1 MEVRKAI
8 YSKPILEPAN
18 VLRCSKNCKPEFP
31 QLTYHVHRLWHM
43 REEVSNPPVLLN
55 VVLGVGLQGMN
66 HVRELDAIPD
76 EEDWHV
82 VAHQIPVTLPGVEL
96 DRKPTRVT

>member
-1 MEVRKAI
+1 MQTT
-8 YSKPILEPAN
+8 
-18 VLRCSKNCKPEFP
+18 VLA
-31 QLTYHVHRLWHM
+31 LTYHVHCLWYM

-55 VVLGVGLQGMN
+55 VVLGVGFQGMN

-82 VAHQIPVTLPGVEL
+82 IAHQIPVTLPGVEL

>member
-1 MEVRKAI
+1 MFLAAMKR
-8 YSKPILEPAN
+8 PH
-18 VLRCSKNCKPEFP
+18 NCKPHFDS
-31 QLTYHVHRLWHM
+31 LAYHVHGLWHM

-82 VAHQIPVTLPGVEL
+82 VAHQIPVTLPGVKL
-96 DRKPTRVT
+96 NRKSTRVT

>member
-1 MEVRKAI
+1 MFLAAMKR
-8 YSKPILEPAN
+8 PH
-18 VLRCSKNCKPEFP
+18 NCKPHFDS
-31 QLTYHVHRLWHM
+31 LAYHVHGLWHM

-66 HVRELDAIPD
+66 HVRKLDAIPD

-82 VAHQIPVTLPGVEL
+82 VAHQIPVTLPGVKL
-96 DRKPTRVT
+96 NRKSTRVT